1 MASIVYRMF
10 QIICDENSGE
20 RVRTNIIDF
29 YIFVTQNLKDQLY
42 IIFNDCYHTLVILVF
57 NAFYNP
63 GVKGLIRYCQL
74 E

>member
-10 QIICDENSGE
+10 QIVCDENSGE

-29 YIFVTQNLKDQLY
+29 YIFVTQNLKYQLY
-42 IIFNDCYHTLVILVF
+42 ILNDCYHTLVIPVF

-63 GVKGLIRYCQL
+63 GVKGLI
-74 E
+74 